1 MPRGVSPVVLAPGF
15 SQPRKHYRTVL
26 FFMTQ

>member
-15 SQPRKHYRTVL
+15 SPSREHYRTDL